1 LDTAQIHILLLED
14 SDLDADL
21 LQTRLLRAQVP
32 YTIRRIW
39 THDDF
44 EAALTSN
51 ERFDLILA
59 DYVLPNFDGMQ
70 ALNMAH
76 RYCPDTPFIFVS
88 GTLGEE
94 VAIESLKRG
103 ATDYVTKQRLDRLPS
118 AVRRAFDEAREKAA
132 RQHAEQRLRD
142 INASLAVAVA
152 ERTLE
157 RDVVWRVSQDLF
169 VICHPDGTIRNT
181 NPAWQEILGWD
192 EPSLHEVLLT
202 ALVEEAD
209 RPGAQAALVQLND
222 CAVVRDV
229 DLRMRTRNGQSCHFS
244 WTFVRTDEGPFYG
257 AGRDITH
264 RLDLEAQL
272 RQVQKMESIGQLTGG
287 VAHDFNNLLTIV
299 QGNLGILHQAQND
312 DTPPRLRAALENARR
327 GADRGAKLTASL
339 LAFSRRQPLAPQ
351 VVDVNELVSRLA
363 LLLGRTL
370 GEQVQLKV
378 ELTPDAWLAFVD
390 PNQLENAL
398 INLALN
404 ARDAMRAD
412 GTLTLRTENRS
423 LDLAYCKL
431 HSDKVPGDYVGL
443 AVSDDGPGMPQD
455 VVARAFDPFFTTKD
469 ESKGTG
475 LGLSQVYGFA
485 KQSGGHARIDS
496 APDHGTTVLINLPRH
511 VR

>member
-1 LDTAQIHILLLED
+1 MDTAQIHILLLED

-76 RYCPDTPFIFVS
+76 RYCPDPDTPFIFVS

-118 AVRRAFDEAREKAA
+118 AARRAFDEAREKAA

-142 INASLAVAVA
+142 INASMAVAVA

-244 WTFVRTDEGPFYG
+244 
-257 AGRDITH
+257 
-264 RLDLEAQL
+264 
-272 RQVQKMESIGQLTGG
+272 
-287 VAHDFNNLLTIV
+287 
-299 QGNLGILHQAQND
+299 
-312 DTPPRLRAALENARR
+312 
-327 GADRGAKLTASL
+327 
-339 LAFSRRQPLAPQ
+339 
-351 VVDVNELVSRLA
+351 
-363 LLLGRTL
+363 
-370 GEQVQLKV
+370 
-378 ELTPDAWLAFVD
+378 
-390 PNQLENAL
+390 
-398 INLALN
+398 
-404 ARDAMRAD
+404 
-412 GTLTLRTENRS
+412 
-423 LDLAYCKL
+423 
-431 HSDKVPGDYVGL
+431 
-443 AVSDDGPGMPQD
+443 
-455 VVARAFDPFFTTKD
+455 
-469 ESKGTG
+469 
-475 LGLSQVYGFA
+475 
-485 KQSGGHARIDS
+485 
-496 APDHGTTVLINLPRH
+496 
-511 VR
+511 